1 MVYDIKSAMA
11 SINLRRD
18 HQSLRD
24 RVREVVRDRIIG
36 QRYRGGERLTLDELA
51 TDLGVSATPV
61 RDALAQLERDG
72 LVRLNARGTAVV
84 RKFTRKDVVDVFDL
98 RLAVEPL
105 AARLASPRITPDAPR
120 LRAALQAGLAG
131 LADGRP
137 EAALEADRAIH
148 AAILDACDNDRV
160 VAVVSA
166 LAWQVEVFRVRGA
179 RAGTSH
185 RYLIHFDALVEACEG
200 ADGAA
205 AEVAMRRHLE
215 VSRDESLADFERWRE

>member
-1 MVYDIKSAMA
+1 MA
-11 SINLRRD
+11 SIDLRRD
-18 HQSLRD
+18 HQSLRH
-24 RVREVVRDRIIG
+24 RVREVVRDRIIR
-36 QRYRGGERLTLDELA
+36 QQYPGGARLTLDDLA
-51 TDLGVSATPV
+51 TDLGVSVTPV

-105 AARLASPRITPDAPR
+105 AARLASPRIGPDAAR
-120 LRAALQAGLAG
+120 LRAALEVGRAGLA
-131 LADGRP
+131 AGRS

-148 AAILDACDNDRV
+148 AAVVGACDNDRL

-185 RYLIHFDALVEACEG
+185 RYLIHFDALVEACERG
-200 ADGAA
+200 DAA
-205 AEVAMRRHLE
+205 RAEAAMRRHLE
-215 VSRDESLADFERWRE
+215 VSRDEALADFERWRE